1 MDDITISRAALR
13 SRAAQLRESREPFV
27 TATVVLTERPA
38 SARPG
43 DIALVLADGTVLGF
57 VGGECAE
64 ASVVAY
70 AQQSLA
76 TGEPALL
83 RITPTGQGDA
93 GATVEA
99 TAPATARSGVAGGA
113 QSGGPIIVHNPC
125 LSGGTL
131 EIFLEPELPPPLL
144 VVHGEAPIALALRQ
158 LACELGYAV
167 AVAALSPGDEPL
179 PPDAV
184 AVVVASHGRDEAAV
198 LRAGLASGAHYI
210 GLVASR
216 RRGTGVLDALDLTE
230 EERGRIHSPAGLDI
244 HAVTPGEIALSIL
257 AEIVASR
264 PAPQRRGA
272 VSSGSAS
279 GAAAPP
285 ATALDPVCGMTVAT
299 LDTVLHA
306 DHRGK
311 WFFFCGPGCRDA
323 FTADPAS
330 FLAK

>member
-1 MDDITISRAALR
+1 MDDTPISRAALR
-13 SRAAQLRESREPFV
+13 SRAAQLRDSREPFV

-43 DIALVLADGTVLGF
+43 DIALVLADGRVLGF

-99 TAPATARSGVAGGA
+99 TARSAIAEGA
-113 QSGGPIIVHNPC
+113 ESGGPIIVHNPC

-144 VVHGEAPIALALRQ
+144 VVHGEAPIALALRR
-158 LACELGYAV
+158 LAGDLGYAV

-230 EERGRIHSPAGLDI
+230 DERGRIHSPAGLDI

-264 PAPQRRGA
+264 PAAERRSA
-272 VSSGSAS
+272 DASGSAS

-285 ATALDPVCGMTVAT
+285 ATALDPVCGMTVAA
-299 LDTVLHA
+299 LSTVLHA
-306 DHRGK
+306 DHGGK
-311 WFFFCGPGCRDA
+311 RYFFCGPGCRDA